1 MIHHYLKIAYRN
13 LLKYRTQSIISIIG
27 LAIGLACFALSTFWV
42 QYEMTYDDFHNA
54 FIWYE
59 WTIATLEG
67 TTLTLCPTRWGII

>member
-42 QYEMTYDDFHNA
+42 QYEIGRAHV
-54 FIWYE
+54 
-59 WTIATLEG
+59 
-67 TTLTLCPTRWGII
+67 

>member
-42 QYEMTYDDFHNA
+42 QYEMTYDDFHKDA
-54 FIWYE
+54 
-59 WTIATLEG
+59 
-67 TTLTLCPTRWGII
+67 

>member
-42 QYEMTYDDFHNA
+42 QYEMTYDDFHKDA
-54 FIWYE
+54 E

>member
-13 LLKYRTQSIISIIG
+13 LLKYRTQSIIRIIG
-27 LAIGLACFALSTFWV
+27 LAIGLAC
-42 QYEMTYDDFHNA
+42 

>member
-42 QYEMTYDDFHNA
+42 QYEMTY
-54 FIWYE
+54 
-59 WTIATLEG
+59 EG